1 MRRFVAA
8 VALGALSACGGGS
21 GSSNSITVTS
31 LATKLGCT
39 GLAIEAENTQRE
51 IGAREE
57 GACTHSGDKVTI
69 LTYHTNSARDA
80 ANSIA
85 KESGGIAV
93 LGDRWTVRVNT
104 DASAKAVKAKLGGTL
119 A

>member
-21 GSSNSITVTS
+21 GSSDSITVTS

-39 GLAIEAENTQRE
+39 GLAIEAENTRRE
-51 IGAREE
+51 PGAREE

-93 LGDRWTVRVNT
+93 LGGWCEV
-104 DASAKAVKAKLGGTL
+104 AGTGS
-119 A
+119 